1 MSKERRTIARWMLTL
16 LVAGLAASVVIFT
29 GARVAKAHIVPFPC
43 DFTTGGGF
51 VITDNGYHA
60 NFGLVGGCKHDG
72 FFGHVNF
79 VDHDET
85 GEYAGLHVSSDS
97 IDAYFEPAPGSNVRD
112 ICGTADT
119 HLFGTVKFRART
131 EDNSDPSPGDGRG
144 VDKFGL
150 KLTGVSPP
158 YTGIALSRSAA
169 AAGGAGVRQLGES
182 PSQVGSTCGFRAA
195 ARGCAPQLPGR
206 RGGVFLLSAVD
217 RRDQRVHPREYA
229 AHTHAAR
236 SSSTGNERPGGDWR
250 CAGRCRTRLCHA

>member
-119 HLFGTVKFRART
+119 NLFGTVSSGPERRTTPIRAQAMAGEWT
-131 EDNSDPSPGDGRG
+131 SSD
-144 VDKFGL
+144 
-150 KLTGVSPP
+150 
-158 YTGIALSRSAA
+158 
-169 AAGGAGVRQLGES
+169 
-182 PSQVGSTCGFRAA
+182 
-195 ARGCAPQLPGR
+195 
-206 RGGVFLLSAVD
+206 
-217 RRDQRVHPREYA
+217 
-229 AHTHAAR
+229 
-236 SSSTGNERPGGDWR
+236 
-250 CAGRCRTRLCHA
+250 

>member
-1 MSKERRTIARWMLTL
+1 MSKERRTITRLLLTL
-16 LVAGLAASVVIFT
+16 VAAGFLASVALFT
-29 GARVAKAHIVPFPC
+29 GIPAAKAHIVPFPC

-85 GEYAGLHVSSDS
+85 GEFAGRHVSSDS
-97 IDAYFEPAPGSNVRD
+97 IDAYFEPAPRSNVRD

-119 HLFGTVKFRART
+119 NLFGTVKFRART

-158 YTGIALSRSAA
+158 FTGISAVK
-169 AAGGAGVRQLGES
+169 VRRRRRRRGSSTTRRVPE
-182 PSQVGSTCGFRAA
+182 PSWKQVRVPRGRPWLRAA
-195 ARGCAPQLPGR
+195 VTWSSR
-206 RGGVFLLSAVD
+206 RRIPA
-217 RRDQRVHPREYA
+217 QR
-229 AHTHAAR
+229 
-236 SSSTGNERPGGDWR
+236 
-250 CAGRCRTRLCHA
+250 C

>member
-119 HLFGTVKFRART
+119 NLFGTVKFRART
-131 EDNSDPSPGDGRG
+131 EDNSDPSPGRG
-144 VDKFGL
+144 VHKFGL

-158 YTGIALSRSAA
+158 YTGVT
-169 AAGGAGVRQLGES
+169 G
-182 PSQVGSTCGFRAA
+182 
-195 ARGCAPQLPGR
+195 
-206 RGGVFLLSAVD
+206 LLITM
-217 RRDQRVHPREYA
+217 RVL
-229 AHTHAAR
+229 
-236 SSSTGNERPGGDWR
+236 
-250 CAGRCRTRLCHA
+250 AGRHCALHQPERSQPRPSPPPDEITACGSDDSGLGY